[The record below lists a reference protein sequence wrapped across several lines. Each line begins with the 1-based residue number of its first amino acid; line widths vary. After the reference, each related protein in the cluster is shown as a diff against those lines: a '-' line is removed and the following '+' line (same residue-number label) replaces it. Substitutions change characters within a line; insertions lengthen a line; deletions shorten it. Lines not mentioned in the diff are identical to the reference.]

1 MSVKYYK
8 YQFNSGFRRYYALR
22 NGVVYDINCDRRPTI
37 IQEQDLKSLVELY
50 PEYWSEV
57 SALEVLV
64 VCGRVLNE

>member
-37 IQEQDLKSLVELY
+37 IQEQDLKNLVECD
-50 PEYWSEV
+50 EYWSEV

-64 VCGRVLNE
+64 VCGRVLE